1 MLVGRMV
8 RWLAGAK
15 NKNLHSFDEELSEL
29 NKGSGKMNGVCSFYF
44 SEYDSPSGYYGR
56 LETDGTKVPVKCP
69 TRKSH
74 GDQYFRVTILPG
86 QHLLLEHYDLDGHGE
101 DEREVVLVQAP
112 SDQAQF
118 EEFCRKAEVAGQ
130 AVYDRILGY
139 KRGPRFGGGPYDY
152 TGDFGGKWLD
162 KFVLRRWKD
171 EDRPATLA
179 EALHRVAS

>member
-1 MLVGRMV
+1 M
-8 RWLAGAK
+8 A
-15 NKNLHSFDEELSEL
+15 
-29 NKGSGKMNGVCSFYF
+29 GVCSFYF

-56 LETDGTKVPVKCP
+56 LETDGAKVLVECP

-74 GDQYFRVTILPG
+74 GDCYFRVTVAPG
-86 QHLLLEHYDLDGHGE
+86 QHILLCWYDLDGRGE
-101 DEREVVLVQAP
+101 DEHKAALIQVSA
-112 SDQAQF
+112 DQAKF
-118 EEFCRKAEVAGQ
+118 DEFCRKGEAAGQ

-152 TGDFGGKWLD
+152 TADFGGKWLRE
-162 KFVLRRWKD
+162 FVIHEWEG